1 MYDTICDAS
10 VSIDRCFVQ
19 AITLATNHIL
29 GLSFIRFRSCGLNGT
44 ATIAAAAAAIDVS
57 LDADVGVAVGVDVA
71 VDVDVDADDDATLNI
86 RLIHKCTW
94 Y

>member
-44 ATIAAAAAAIDVS
+44 ATIAAAATDVS
-57 LDADVGVAVGVDVA
+57 LDVAVAVAVGDDVD
-71 VDVDVDADDDATLNI
+71 VDVDVDADATLNI